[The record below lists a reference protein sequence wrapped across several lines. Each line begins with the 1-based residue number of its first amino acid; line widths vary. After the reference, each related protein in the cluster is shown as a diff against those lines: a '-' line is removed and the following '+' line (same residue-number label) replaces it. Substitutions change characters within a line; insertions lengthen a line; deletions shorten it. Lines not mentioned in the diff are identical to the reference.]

1 MSEQTDATHGNRGI
15 LVFLDRDLKAPQPAL
30 TKGLKLARAAGLPLT
45 VMVNS
50 DSAAMRRAVG
60 LDEERRQ

>member
-1 MSEQTDATHGNRGI
+1 MTTQTGTAGQGGGI

-30 TKGLKLARAAGLPLT
+30 TKGLKLARAAGLPVT

-60 LDEERRQ
+60 FDDQR

>member
-1 MSEQTDATHGNRGI
+1 MSNAMDGNGI

-45 VMVNS
+45 VMVKIS
-50 DSAAMRRAVG
+50 G
-60 LDEERRQ
+60 TFC